1 MQISNVKIS
10 ELKPYEKNPRKNDSA
25 VNDVANSI
33 KEFGFK
39 VPIVIDTDNVI
50 VAGHTRYKAAKQLNL
65 DVVPCI
71 IADDLTEEQIKAFRL
86 ADNKVAEKSEWDFN
100 LLNVELDEILNID
113 MSDFGFD
120 LSNIDSINLEDKYK
134 ECEGKLREQF
144 LIPPFSVLDTKQG
157 YWQKRK
163 ALWKSIIK
171 SDAGRSESLLS
182 NGLLELNKSNG
193 KSLTGTSIF
202 DPILCEILINWF
214 CPKGGKILDPFA
226 GGSVRGLV
234 SFF

>member
-1 MQISNVKIS
+1 M
-10 ELKPYEKNPRKNDSA
+10 
-25 VNDVANSI
+25 
-33 KEFGFK
+33 
-39 VPIVIDTDNVI
+39 
-50 VAGHTRYKAAKQLNL
+50 
-65 DVVPCI
+65 
-71 IADDLTEEQIKAFRL
+71 

-202 DPILCEILINWF
+202 DPVLCEILINWF